1 MKIAAHTME
10 YQGGRIVSHLQL
22 RNYSALDYKEYKRIY
37 EECFH
42 DMRAAL
48 QLVPVD
54 CCDSKEELERKK
66 DKIYVL
72 EMNGKL
78 IGSVAIYGNEID
90 DLVVEKSFQGMG
102 YGTALLRFAVSSL
115 QSNHTSPIILHV
127 ADWNQSAL
135 KIYLKNGFSIV
146 KTEEI

>member
-10 YQGGRIVSHLQL
+10 YQGGRIVSHLLL

-42 DMRAAL
+42 DMRIAL
-48 QLVPVD
+48 QRFPIE
-54 CCDSKEELERKK
+54 CCGSREELERKK
-66 DKIYVL
+66 EEIYILEIDGKI
-72 EMNGKL
+72 